1 MTHFGLDSH
10 AGKRRVD
17 ALTGFFALTAGES
30 AMTRLNFDFMLRRAY
45 EHFVASAGAIAVT
58 VLLLMSVDARAE
70 THRSL
75 TPSVTILVPTVAIE
89 VLDGV
94 NGDGV

>member
-1 MTHFGLDSH
+1 
-10 AGKRRVD
+10 
-17 ALTGFFALTAGES
+17 
-30 AMTRLNFDFMLRRAY
+30 MTRLNLDFTLRRAY
-45 EHFVASAGAIAVT
+45 EHFTAGVGAIALT
-58 VLLLMSVDARAE
+58 ALLLLAVDARAA

-94 NGDGV
+94 DGDGV